1 MTPFFGVNFR
11 HFEFFKKNSLK
22 RNILLRIAHFLKKK
36 NSPRNDFFYFL
47 FFSKLEKSPEL
58 PTIWKGCYFHI
69 LNTAKFGLNILMD
82 DPPLQQHVK
91 IEGKNYLGET
101 ARYRANLHPPQ
112 LTWFFTAI
120 YPNLNHNT
128 HFKRL
133 SSAGLPWMS

>member
-1 MTPFFGVNFR
+1 
-11 HFEFFKKNSLK
+11 
-22 RNILLRIAHFLKKK
+22 
-36 NSPRNDFFYFL
+36 
-47 FFSKLEKSPEL
+47 
-58 PTIWKGCYFHI
+58 
-69 LNTAKFGLNILMD
+69 MD

-128 HFKRL
+128 HLRDFHQL
-133 SSAGLPWMS
+133 GFLG